1 MLLNTWQHLPE
12 KINPIAFHLG
22 SIQISWYGIMYLI
35 AFAVVYY
42 LVKYRIRTEKININF
57 ETVRD
62 FFPWAI
68 VGMLLGARLGD
79 VFIYDW
85 EYFQNH
91 LSQIFLPFDIFN
103 HWRYIGIYGMS
114 YFGGLVGIIIAFY
127 IFAKIKLPLLNKE
140 RAGVR
145 LERAWGEVLE
155 FSDLFV
161 PAVPLAYVF
170 GRLGNFLN
178 GELYGRVT
186 TKPWGMYF
194 PLDILGQ
201 LRHPSQLYELFLEG
215 ILLFAILWIIRKS
228 PSSSPFFK
236 GGESG
241 FPLSQRGIKG
251 DFKKWPTGYLT
262 AFYLIGYGLAR
273 FVAEFFRQPDN
284 NWFFLSL
291 TIGQW
296 FSVGIIVVGLA
307 IIFAKRK
314 RPHDDFTAFCID

>member
-1 MLLNTWQHLPE
+1 MLLDTYQHIPE

-22 SIQISWYGIMYLI
+22 SIEVSWYGIMYAV
-35 AFAVVYY
+35 AFAIVYF
-42 LVKYRIRTEKININF
+42 LVRYRIRTEKLNISF
-57 ETVRD
+57 ETVQD

-68 VGMLLGARLGD
+68 VGLLLGARLGD

-85 EYFQNH
+85 TYFQNH
-91 LSQIFLPFDIFN
+91 LSQIFLPFDIHN

-114 YFGGLVGIIIAFY
+114 YFGGLVGIVIAFY
-127 IFAKIKLPLLNKE
+127 IFCRAKKIHL
-140 RAGVR
+140 
-145 LERAWGEVLE
+145 LE

-161 PAVPLAYVF
+161 PAVPLAYAF

-178 GELYGRVT
+178 GELYGRIT
-186 TKPWGMYF
+186 TKSWGMYF

-215 ILLFAILWIIRKS
+215 ILLFVILWSLRKY
-228 PSSSPFFK
+228 K
-236 GGESG
+236 
-241 FPLSQRGIKG
+241 FPV
-251 DFKKWPTGYLT
+251 GYLT
-262 AFYLIGYGLAR
+262 SFYLIGYGMAR

-296 FSVGIIVVGLA
+296 FSAGIIILGILILQTNKTKTIVM
-307 IIFAKRK
+307 R
-314 RPHDDFTAFCID
+314 D